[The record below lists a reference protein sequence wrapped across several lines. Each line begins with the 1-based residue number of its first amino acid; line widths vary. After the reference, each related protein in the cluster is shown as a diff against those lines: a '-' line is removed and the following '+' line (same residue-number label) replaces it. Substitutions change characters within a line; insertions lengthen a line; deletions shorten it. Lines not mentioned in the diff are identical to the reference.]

1 LHFVPPR
8 VLHRS
13 NLHDFIT
20 EVMYDED
27 YKLWVS
33 GDSSV
38 RIVTSKVS
46 ASEEEYF
53 DI

>member
-1 LHFVPPR
+1 

-13 NLHDFIT
+13 KVPDFIT

-27 YKLWVS
+27 YKLWVN

-38 RIVTSKVS
+38 SIVTGKVL
-46 ASEEEYF
+46 ASEE
-53 DI
+53 